1 MIKKKNL
8 SEILKNK
15 NPISVEKFIEFCLYK
30 KFGYYNNSLV
40 LGKKGDF
47 VTSPEISQLFGEII
61 GLFILNDWLTN
72 INDRFNLVELGPG
85 RGTLMRDIINITKK
99 FSTFNKMINIHLI
112 EKNILLKNIQKK
124 LLKNYLKSYQIN
136 WSNNFN
142 IRNKL
147 PCLIFANEFFDCFPI
162 QQFYKKN
169 NKWLEKMVDINLSA
183 NSVKFIDKPITKKD
197 QLIKIEQYKP
207 NEVLEFSNSREK
219 YFNKICKHISTFG
232 GKIIIVDYGYYER
245 PNYFTL
251 QSVYNNRKANIF
263 DNIGLQD
270 ITSLVDFKKLIEIA
284 EINKLKIENFLTQR
298 EFFLRY
304 GIKERFKILIE
315 KSTKDQ
321 KKIIETGMDRI
332 INKDKMGNLFKIL
345 IVCKQL

>member
-1 MIKKKNL
+1 MIKKKIL
-8 SEILKNK
+8 SEIIKNK

-61 GLFILNDWLTN
+61 GLFILNDWSTN
-72 INDRFNLVELGPG
+72 INDKFNLIELGPG
-85 RGTLMRDIINITKK
+85 RGTLMRDILNITKK

-112 EKNILLKNIQKK
+112 EKNTLLTNIQKS
-124 LLKNYLKSYQIN
+124 LLKNYLRSYNIN
-136 WSNNFN
+136 WSKNFS
-142 IRNKL
+142 IKNKL

-169 NKWLEKMVDINLSA
+169 NKWLKKMVDINHSA
-183 NSVKFIDKPITKKD
+183 NSIKFVDKLITKKN
-197 QLIKIEQYKP
+197 QLVKIEQYKP

-219 YFNKICKHISTFG
+219 YFNKICKHINSFG
-232 GKIIIVDYGYYER
+232 GKIIIIDYGYYER

-251 QSVYNNRKANIF
+251 QSVYNNKKANIF

-270 ITSLVDFKKLIEIA
+270 ITALVDFKRLIEIA

-304 GIKERFKILIE
+304 GIKERFKILIQ
-315 KSTKDQ
+315 KTTKDQ
-321 KKIIETGMDRI
+321 KKIIEAGMDRI

-345 IVCKQL
+345 IISN

>member
-1 MIKKKNL
+1 MIKKKIL
-8 SEILKNK
+8 SEIIKNK
-15 NPISVEKFIEFCLYK
+15 NPISLEKFIEFCLYN

-61 GLFILNDWLTN
+61 GLFILNDWSIN
-72 INDRFNLVELGPG
+72 INDKFNLVELGPG
-85 RGTLMRDIINITKK
+85 RGTLMKDIINITKK

-112 EKNILLKNIQKK
+112 EKNTLLTNIQKK
-124 LLKNYLKSYQIN
+124 LLKNYLRSYQIN
-136 WSNNFN
+136 WSKNFN
-142 IRNKL
+142 IKNKL

-169 NKWLEKMVDINLSA
+169 NKWLKKMIDINLSA
-183 NSVKFIDKPITKKD
+183 NSIKFIDKPITTKD

-207 NEVLEFSNSREK
+207 NNVLEFSNSREK
-219 YFNKICKHISTFG
+219 YFNKICKHINTFG

-251 QSVYNNRKANIF
+251 QSVYNNKKANIL

-284 EINKLKIENFLTQR
+284 ETNKLKIENFLTQR

-321 KKIIETGMDRI
+321 KKIIESGMDRI

-345 IVCKQL
+345 IVSK